1 MTAGS
6 WGNELNKRICAAV
19 IAVAALTTAC
29 SGEPA
34 AAPPATT
41 TTTTTTAPPTP
52 AELDQRAKAA
62 IAPPGAFD
70 ALGGKFKQSTPA
82 NDSDPGAEGE
92 VVASVCNNSTVRV
105 DGVSVARTRVW
116 TGQVDLF
123 QRVHAMSDRPAAT
136 LVESVQARAKLC
148 IGSRPADQIK
158 LSIPLTKPQGV
169 DDFYAYCI
177 KNQDPNLV
185 DWSCHAVMGR
195 GTLITLV
202 VAFGLTQAAA
212 EAQLTSV
219 VPIFAETFAKA

>member
-1 MTAGS
+1 M
-6 WGNELNKRICAAV
+6 NKRICAV
-19 IAVAALTTAC
+19 VVVVAALSTAC
-29 SGEPA
+29 GSEPA

-41 TTTTTTAPPTP
+41 TTTTTTVPSTP
-52 AELDQRAKAA
+52 AELDQRVKAA

-82 NDSDPGAEGE
+82 NDNDPGAEGE
-92 VVASVCNNSTVRV
+92 LVTSVCNNSRIFV

-116 TGQVDLF
+116 AGQLDLF

-136 LVESVQARAKLC
+136 LLESVRARVKLC
-148 IGSRPADQIK
+148 AGPGPSDQIK
-158 LSIPLTKPQGV
+158 TTIPLTKPQGV
-169 DDFYAYCI
+169 DDFYAYCEM
-177 KNQDPNLV
+177 NRDPNLV

-219 VPIFAETFAKA
+219 APIFAETFAKA

>member
-1 MTAGS
+1 M
-6 WGNELNKRICAAV
+6 NKRICAAITV
-19 IAVAALTTAC
+19 IAALTAAC
-29 SGEPA
+29 GGEPA
-34 AAPPATT
+34 AAPPVTT
-41 TTTTTTAPPTP
+41 TTTTTVPPTP

-92 VVASVCNNSTVRV
+92 MVASVCGDTPIHV

-116 TGQVDLF
+116 AGQLDLF

-136 LVESVQARAKLC
+136 LVESVRARAKLC

-158 LSIPLTKPQGV
+158 VTIPLTKPQGV

-177 KNQDPNLV
+177 TNKDPGLV

-202 VAFGLTQAAA
+202 VAFGLTHAAA

>member
-1 MTAGS
+1 
-6 WGNELNKRICAAV
+6 LNKRICAAV
-19 IAVAALTTAC
+19 MVVAALTTAC
-29 SGEPA
+29 GGEPA
-34 AAPPATT
+34 SAPPATT
-41 TTTTTTAPPTP
+41 TTTTTTVPPTP

-82 NDSDPGAEGE
+82 TDSDPGAEGE
-92 VVASVCNNSTVRV
+92 MVTSVCNNDPIRV

-116 TGQVDLF
+116 AGQLDLF

-136 LVESVQARAKLC
+136 LVEVVRTRVKSCA
-148 IGSRPADQIK
+148 GYRPADQTK
-158 LSIPLTKPQGV
+158 VTLPLTKPQGV
-169 DDFYAYCI
+169 DDFYAYCET
-177 KNQDPNLV
+177 NQDPDLV

-219 VPIFAETFAKA
+219 APIFAETFAKA

>member
-1 MTAGS
+1 MVA
-6 WGNELNKRICAAV
+6 
-19 IAVAALTTAC
+19 AALTTAC
-29 SGEPA
+29 GGEPV

-41 TTTTTTAPPTP
+41 TTTTTVPPTP

-62 IAPPGAFD
+62 IASPGAFD

-92 VVASVCNNSTVRV
+92 MVASVCNGTPIRV

-116 TGQVDLF
+116 TGQLDLF
-123 QRVHAMSDRPAAT
+123 QRVHATSDRPAAT
-136 LVESVQARAKLC
+136 LVNVVQDRVTSCAQY
-148 IGSRPADQIK
+148 RPADQIK
-158 LSIPLTKPQGV
+158 VTIPLTKPQGV

-177 KNQDPNLV
+177 TNRDPNLV
-185 DWSCHAVMGR
+185 DWSCQAVMGR

-202 VAFGLTQAAA
+202 VAFGRTQAAA

-219 VPIFAETFAKA
+219 APIFAETFAKA

>member
-1 MTAGS
+1 M
-6 WGNELNKRICAAV
+6 NKRFCAAV
-19 IAVAALTTAC
+19 MAVAALTTAC
-29 SGEPA
+29 GGEPT
-34 AAPPATT
+34 AAPPVTT
-41 TTTTTTAPPTP
+41 TTTTTVPPTP
-52 AELDQRAKAA
+52 AELDQRAKTA

-92 VVASVCNNSTVRV
+92 MVASVCNSDAIRV

-116 TGQVDLF
+116 AEQLDLF

-136 LVESVQARAKLC
+136 LVESVQARVKSCAA
-148 IGSRPADQIK
+148 SRADQFK
-158 LSIPLTKPQGV
+158 VAIPLTKPQRV
-169 DDFYAYCI
+169 DDFYAYC
-177 KNQDPNLV
+177 KTNQDPNLV

-202 VAFGLTQAAA
+202 VAFGVTQATA

-219 VPIFAETFAKA
+219 APVFAETFAKA

>member
-1 MTAGS
+1 M
-6 WGNELNKRICAAV
+6 
-19 IAVAALTTAC
+19 AVAALTTAC
-29 SGEPA
+29 GSEPA
-34 AAPPATT
+34 AAPVAT

-92 VVASVCNNSTVRV
+92 VVASVCNNSSILV

-148 IGSRPADQIK
+148 GGSRPADQIK
-158 LSIPLTKPQGV
+158 LTIPLTKPQGV
-169 DDFYAYCI
+169 DAFYAYCMT
-177 KNQDPNLV
+177 NQDPNLV

-195 GTLITLV
+195 GTLITVV

-219 VPIFAETFAKA
+219 VPTFAETFAKA

>member
-1 MTAGS
+1 M
-6 WGNELNKRICAAV
+6 L
-19 IAVAALTTAC
+19 
-29 SGEPA
+29 
-34 AAPPATT
+34 
-41 TTTTTTAPPTP
+41 PTP

-62 IAPPGAFD
+62 IASPGAFD

-82 NDSDPGAEGE
+82 NDSDPGVENE
-92 VVASVCNNSTVRV
+92 MVTSVCEDSPIRV

-116 TGQVDLF
+116 TGQLDLF
-123 QRVHAMSDRPAAT
+123 QRVHAMSDRPAAA
-136 LVESVQARAKLC
+136 LVESVRARVKLC

-158 LSIPLTKPQGV
+158 VTIPLTKPQGV

-177 KNQDPNLV
+177 TNRDPNLV